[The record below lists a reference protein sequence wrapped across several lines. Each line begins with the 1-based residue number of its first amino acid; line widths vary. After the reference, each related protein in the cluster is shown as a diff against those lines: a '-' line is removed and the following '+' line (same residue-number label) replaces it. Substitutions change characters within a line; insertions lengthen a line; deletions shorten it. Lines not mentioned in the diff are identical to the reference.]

1 MKKDLCN
8 SATWKKEDVTLL
20 DINSPPEMLRAR
32 ETYQMFTVVGLL
44 IIIILYY
51 TILLI
56 SISFCNESVTL
67 NVRTRIFIYFF
78 LERGREGERER
89 EKYRCVVASHMPP
102 LGTWPTT
109 QAYALTKSQTSNPL
123 VCSPHS
129 NHWAMPPRAR
139 TRIFKNITLEN
150 IT

>member
-1 MKKDLCN
+1 MKKHLCN

-67 NVRTRIFIYFF
+67 DVRTRIFIYFF

-89 EKYRCVVASHMPP
+89 EKYRCVVASHIPP
-102 LGTWPTT
+102 LGIWPAT
-109 QAYALTKSQTSNPL
+109 QACALTGNQTNNL
-123 VCSPHS
+123 CFTGQHWI
-129 NHWAMPPRAR
+129 HWATRAKAIS
-139 TRIFKNITLEN
+139 IFIVE
-150 IT
+150 